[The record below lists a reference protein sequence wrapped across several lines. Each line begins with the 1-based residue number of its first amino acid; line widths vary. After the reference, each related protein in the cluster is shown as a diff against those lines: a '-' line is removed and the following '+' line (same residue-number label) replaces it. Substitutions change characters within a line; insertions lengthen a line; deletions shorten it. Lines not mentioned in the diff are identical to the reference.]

1 MNPFGISGSWRID
14 PDNRQDRGCSEVK
27 SYKLSPEEIDA
38 LLKNAVKPVAKIKTE
53 VDDMRKITVEQLT
66 EECRK
71 LGFNAAAY
79 EDIAKRYGFANAH
92 SIECIVSKKGIKKLL
107 ESEGKKQEPKTTAAV
122 AKPKAVQALETN
134 EEQKSEP
141 VKTETELEF
150 EVLDKIKAIVAEN
163 KRFKAVCEENEVLK
177 DRLASVEI
185 LLRKILVLL
194 T

>member
-1 MNPFGISGSWRID
+1 MNPFSISGSWNID
-14 PDNRQDRGCSEVK
+14 PDNRQDRDCSEVI
-27 SYKLSPEEIDA
+27 SYKLSPEEIDK
-38 LLKNAVKPVAKIKTE
+38 LIKNVPTTAKTE
-53 VDDMRKITVEQLT
+53 VEDMRKITVEQLT

-107 ESEGKKQEPKTTAAV
+107 DGEGKKQEPKTTAVV
-122 AKPKAVQALETN
+122 AKPKVVQALERD

-141 VKTETELEF
+141 GNLETELEF

-163 KRFKAVCEENEVLK
+163 KKFKAVCEENEVLK
-177 DRLASVEI
+177 DRLESVEI